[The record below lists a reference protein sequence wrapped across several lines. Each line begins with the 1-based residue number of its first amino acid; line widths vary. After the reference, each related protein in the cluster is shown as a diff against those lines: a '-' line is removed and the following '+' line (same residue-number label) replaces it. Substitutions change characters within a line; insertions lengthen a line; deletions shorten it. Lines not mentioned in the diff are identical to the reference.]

1 MDLRT
6 LNLVLLDIQGGQW
19 PVLGFQAPKER
30 VRVNGKTRGC
40 FIYLYR
46 GWGYV
51 SAPGHLPDVQ
61 GPRFIPSSVRESSTG
76 PPLSWEPRPGGTLRT
91 LASL

>member
-1 MDLRT
+1 MLPEVHVSHGHLLRIEGATEGLYGPRT

-40 FIYLYR
+40 FIK
-46 GWGYV
+46 
-51 SAPGHLPDVQ
+51 
-61 GPRFIPSSVRESSTG
+61 
-76 PPLSWEPRPGGTLRT
+76 
-91 LASL
+91 